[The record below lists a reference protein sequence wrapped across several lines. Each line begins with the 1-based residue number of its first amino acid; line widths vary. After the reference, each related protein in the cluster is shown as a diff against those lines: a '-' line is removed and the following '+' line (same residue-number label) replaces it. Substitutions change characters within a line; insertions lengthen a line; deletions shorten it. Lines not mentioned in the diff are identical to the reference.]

1 MYLRRLCTVLTW
13 YAPRHVCARAQVILL
28 REGTDTSQ
36 GTAQLV
42 SNINA
47 CVAVADTIRSTLGP
61 RGMDK
66 MVIDAQGNTTVSN
79 DGATIMRLLEIVH
92 PAAQTLVDVARA
104 QDSEVRHHKTVDGA
118 CDEEI
123 KERRLS
129 LQQIHLRFVSEF
141 MCVASS
147 IAAVV
152 IDVHS

>member
-1 MYLRRLCTVLTW
+1 MRKKQEMKTHTSSTCTSSRAGAIYVLVVVVVVG
-13 YAPRHVCARAQVILL
+13 VCCVQVILL

-36 GTAQLV
+36 GTAQLI

-104 QDSEVRHHKTVDGA
+104 QDSEV
-118 CDEEI
+118 
-123 KERRLS
+123 
-129 LQQIHLRFVSEF
+129 
-141 MCVASS
+141 
-147 IAAVV
+147 
-152 IDVHS
+152 